1 MSKRDRGNASEFA
14 EAYSIITRARLLVR
28 RFLDRDRAI
37 QKRPDR
43 MHVRS
48 QVLGHLRN
56 GEFTLAR
63 GKGKRQQDLMGR
75 MSVNSGIRR
84 FLKRK

>member
-1 MSKRDRGNASEFA
+1 MRVSLRKPIDNHPR
-14 EAYSIITRARLLVR
+14 RLLVR

-43 MHVRS
+43 MHVRP

-56 GEFTLAR
+56 GEFASAR
-63 GKGKRQQDLMGR
+63 GEGKRQQDLIGR
-75 MSVNSGIRR
+75 MSVNSGVRH
-84 FLKRK
+84 FLERK